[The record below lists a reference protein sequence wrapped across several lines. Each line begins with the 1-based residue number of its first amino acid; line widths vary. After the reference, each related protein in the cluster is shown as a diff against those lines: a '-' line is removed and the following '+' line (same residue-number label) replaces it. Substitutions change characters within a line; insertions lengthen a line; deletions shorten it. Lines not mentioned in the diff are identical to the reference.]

1 MSRPRD
7 NPLSELAKFG
17 FEELSNA
24 LTGLNRLVELVGDVG
39 HTAPNSLSMSASP
52 DRSLTFLL
60 RLAELEPKLVA
71 KILRNEKA
79 ANRLA
84 AISGASDALA
94 DQLLRRPADCELFL
108 KPVKI
113 PKSFELSSA
122 DRTKL
127 RVEYRK
133 YLLQIADWDLQQ
145 PFSDSFVEV
154 STALSDL
161 AGAALASALIVASD
175 ELVAEGRITEAQ
187 REESKLAII
196 AMGKCGAREL
206 NYLSDVDV
214 IYASNSTGDA
224 VATATKIAAR
234 LVLVIDEAGKEPG
247 LWQVD
252 PNLRPEGKDGALV
265 RTVDSHISYY
275 QKWAHAWEFQA
286 LLKARYIAGDEEI
299 GADYILR
306 VKALIWE
313 KSNRSEIVESA
324 RNLRRR
330 VLENIPIADQE
341 RQIKLGRGGL
351 RDVEFTAQLLQLVH
365 GVADESLRVMGTLE
379 ALQALTDAGLL
390 ARADRETFEKAYK
403 TLRSLEHRVQLLKL
417 RRTHLLPTDAKD
429 LRRVAR
435 SLNLGWDITAVE
447 ELWTRTRTEVVGLHD
462 TVFYRPL
469 LAATA
474 ALTPGEVA
482 LSSDEISS
490 RLTALGFKDSK
501 GAMEHIRAISSG
513 LSRRAII
520 QRTLLPVLIRFMA
533 EGTAPD
539 RALITFRRLSET
551 LGESHWFLKMLRDS
565 SGAAERLMT
574 TLSLSAFA
582 CRLLE
587 HIPESSSWFAD
598 KETLVPMSEEEV
610 FAEMAALVERGRGK
624 ESVVGA
630 LKQIRRREILRIAIA
645 AVLGLVDQ
653 KTIGRSLT
661 AVTDSYIAAM
671 LEHCQVEAGTEVD
684 ICVIAMGRLGGRELG
699 FGSDADVM
707 LVYQGDSEALQKPA
721 EIVTASLI
729 DKLRDPVLN
738 FELDL
743 DLRPEGKNG
752 PRIKSFEAY
761 SGYYKKWAETWEFQ
775 ALSRARPITGS
786 QQLRQSFL
794 KLINPYRYPQEV
806 SSKQLLDIRR
816 IKARVENERLPQ
828 GADPNR
834 HLKLGRGSISD
845 VEWLVQLL
853 QLRLAALETAL
864 QGAGTI
870 ETLLHLVKGGHI
882 QREDAAQLEKAW
894 LLSSRIRGGIVLSQD
909 KPSDILPVDRGQ
921 LESVARILGYQ
932 PGSALEL
939 EESYLSTTRKSRAVF
954 EKLFLS

>member
-1 MSRPRD
+1 MSRPRA
-7 NPLSELAKFG
+7 NPLSELAKYG

-24 LTGLNRLVELVGDVG
+24 LQGLDRLVQLVGDVG
-39 HTAPNSLSMSASP
+39 HTAPSPLAASPSP
-52 DRSLTFLL
+52 DRSLQFLL
-60 RLAELEPKLVA
+60 RLAEQEPKLVSKVLKSEGA
-71 KILRNEKA
+71 SK
-79 ANRLA
+79 RLLA
-84 AISGASDALA
+84 VVGASDALA
-94 DQLLRRPADCELFL
+94 DQLLKKPKQIELFF
-108 KPVKI
+108 KPAGI
-113 PKSFELSSA
+113 PKGFQLPTTDRSA
-122 DRTKL
+122 MRI
-127 RVEYRK
+127 EYRRL
-133 YLLQIADWDLQQ
+133 LLQIVDWDLQQ
-145 PFSDSFVEV
+145 PFVESFEPV
-154 STALSDL
+154 TRALSDL
-161 AGAALASALIVASD
+161 ATAALAAGLLIATE
-175 ELVAEGRITEAQ
+175 ELISEGRITKLQAQEA
-187 REESKLAII
+187 KLAII

-214 IYASNSTGDA
+214 IYASNADGDS

-234 LVLVIDEAGKEPG
+234 LALVIDESDVEVG

-265 RTVDSHISYY
+265 RTVDSHIIYY

-286 LLKARYIAGDEEI
+286 LLKARFVAGDEEV
-299 GADYILR
+299 GNDYISR
-306 VKALIWE
+306 VKPLIWE
-313 KSNRSEIVESA
+313 RTNRSEIVESA

-330 VLENIPIADQE
+330 VLEHIPAAEQE

-379 ALQALTDAGLL
+379 SLQALADAGLI
-390 ARADRETFEKAYK
+390 ARVDREQFNAAYK
-403 TLRSLEHRVQLLKL
+403 TLRTMEHRTQLLKL
-417 RRTHLLPTDAKD
+417 RRTHLLPSEPGE
-429 LRRVAR
+429 LRRIAR
-435 SLNLGWDITAVE
+435 SLNPAWDVDVLE
-447 ELWTRTRTEVVGLHD
+447 GLWTKTRGEVATLHD
-462 TVFYRPL
+462 IVFYRPL

-490 RLTALGFKDSK
+490 RLTALGFKDTK
-501 GAMEHIRAISSG
+501 GAIEHIRALSSG

-565 SGAAERLMT
+565 SGAAERLMA

-587 HIPESSSWFAD
+587 HIPESSSWFGE
-598 KETLVPMSEEEV
+598 KETLVPALASEIRSEMLSLVLRGQGKPEV
-610 FAEMAALVERGRGK
+610 VAG
-624 ESVVGA
+624 
-630 LKQIRRREILRIAIA
+630 LKQIRRRETLRTSIAS
-645 AVLGLVDQ
+645 VLGLVDQ
-653 KTIGRSLT
+653 EAVGESLS

-671 LEHCQVEAGTEVD
+671 LAHCQLEAGTELD
-684 ICVIAMGRLGGRELG
+684 ICVVAMGRLGGRELG

-707 LVYQGDSEALQKPA
+707 LVYRGESEQVQKPA
-721 EIVTASLI
+721 ELITASLI

-752 PRIKSFEAY
+752 PRIKSLEAFD
-761 SGYYKKWAETWEFQ
+761 GYYRKWAETWEFQ
-775 ALSRARPITGS
+775 ALTRARTITGS
-786 QQLRQSFL
+786 DELQDAFIE
-794 KLINPYRYPQEV
+794 LINPYRFPAEIGM
-806 SSKQLLDIRR
+806 KQLVDIRR

-828 GADPNR
+828 GADPGR

-853 QLRLAALETAL
+853 QLRFASQQPKLQGGGTLETLEAL
-864 QGAGTI
+864 R
-870 ETLLHLVKGGHI
+870 ELGHI
-882 QREDAAQLEKAW
+882 DDKDARQLSEAW
-894 LLSSRIRGGIVLSQD
+894 NLASRIRSGIVLGQD
-909 KPSDILPVDRGQ
+909 RPSDSLPVERGQ
-921 LESVARILGYQ
+921 LEAVARVIGYS

-939 EESYLSTTRKSRAVF
+939 EETYLATTRKARAVF
-954 EKLFLS
+954 ERLFLV